1 VKLVFII
8 LLTLLIALQINI
20 WVKKDGYKQMK
31 DIENLIALQTIEN
44 ENMTIRNNRL
54 KEEIKDLKNGQDA
67 IEEKARI
74 DIGMIKEGE
83 EFYLINDG
91 NRRGQQNE

>member
-1 VKLVFII
+1 MVFVI
-8 LLTLLIALQINI
+8 LLVLLIALQINI
-20 WVKKDGYKQMK
+20 WVKKDGYKKMK
-31 DIENLIALQTIEN
+31 EIENLIALQTIEN

-74 DIGMIKEGE
+74 DIGMVKEGE

-91 NRRGQQNE
+91 NQKEATE

>member
-8 LLTLLIALQINI
+8 LLALLIALQINI
-20 WVKKDGYKQMK
+20 WVKKDGYKKMK
-31 DIENLIALQTIEN
+31 EIENLIALQTIEN

-91 NRRGQQNE
+91 NEREAIE

>member
-1 VKLVFII
+1 MVFII

-31 DIENLIALQTIEN
+31 EIENLIALQTIEN
-44 ENMTIRNNRL
+44 ENMTIRNNRS

>member
-1 VKLVFII
+1 MKFVFII

-31 DIENLIALQTIEN
+31 EIENLIALQTIEN

-91 NRRGQQNE
+91 NRKETTE

>member
-1 VKLVFII
+1 
-8 LLTLLIALQINI
+8 
-20 WVKKDGYKQMK
+20 MK
-31 DIENLIALQTIEN
+31 EIENLIALQTIEN
-44 ENMTIRNNRL
+44 ENMTIRNNRS
-54 KEEIKDLKNGQDA
+54 KEEIKDLKNGQET

>member
-1 VKLVFII
+1 
-8 LLTLLIALQINI
+8 
-20 WVKKDGYKQMK
+20 MK
-31 DIENLIALQTIEN
+31 EIENLIALQTIEN
-44 ENMTIRNNRL
+44 ENMAIRNNRL

>member
-1 VKLVFII
+1 MKLVFII

-20 WVKKDGYKQMK
+20 WVKKDGYKKMK
-31 DIENLIALQTIEN
+31 EIENLIALQTIEN
-44 ENMTIRNNRL
+44 ENMAIRNNRL

-91 NRRGQQNE
+91 NRKETTE

>member
-1 VKLVFII
+1 MVFVI
-8 LLTLLIALQINI
+8 LLALLIALQINI
-20 WVKKDGYKQMK
+20 WVKKDGYKKMK
-31 DIENLIALQTIEN
+31 EIENLIALQTIEN

-54 KEEIKDLKNGQDA
+54 KEEIKDLKNGIDA

-74 DIGMIKEGE
+74 DIGMVKEGE

-91 NRRGQQNE
+91 DQKEATE

>member
-1 VKLVFII
+1 
-8 LLTLLIALQINI
+8 
-20 WVKKDGYKQMK
+20 MK
-31 DIENLIALQTIEN
+31 EIENLIALQTIEN

-54 KEEIKDLKNGQDA
+54 KEEIKDLKNGKDA

-83 EFYLINDG
+83 EFYLINDR
-91 NRRGQQNE
+91 NRKGATE

>member
-1 VKLVFII
+1 MKLVFVI
-8 LLTLLIALQINI
+8 LLALLIALQINI
-20 WVKKDGYKQMK
+20 WVKKDGYKKMK
-31 DIENLIALQTIEN
+31 EIENLIALQTIEN

-74 DIGMIKEGE
+74 DIGMVKEGE

-91 NRRGQQNE
+91 NQKEATE

>member
-1 VKLVFII
+1 MVFVI
-8 LLTLLIALQINI
+8 LLALLIALQINI
-20 WVKKDGYKQMK
+20 WVKKDGYKKMK
-31 DIENLIALQTIEN
+31 EIENLIALQTIEN
-44 ENMTIRNNRL
+44 ENMIIRNNRL

-74 DIGMIKEGE
+74 DIGMVKEGE

-91 NRRGQQNE
+91 DQKEATE

>member
-1 VKLVFII
+1 
-8 LLTLLIALQINI
+8 
-20 WVKKDGYKQMK
+20 MK
-31 DIENLIALQTIEN
+31 EIENLIALQTIEN
-44 ENMTIRNNRL
+44 EKMTIRNNRL

-91 NRRGQQNE
+91 NRKETTE

>member
-1 VKLVFII
+1 M
-8 LLTLLIALQINI
+8 IALQINI

-31 DIENLIALQTIEN
+31 EIENLIALQTIEN

-91 NRRGQQNE
+91 NRKEATE

>member
-1 VKLVFII
+1 
-8 LLTLLIALQINI
+8 
-20 WVKKDGYKQMK
+20 MK
-31 DIENLIALQTIEN
+31 EIENLIALQTIEN

-74 DIGMIKEGE
+74 DIGMVKEGE

-91 NRRGQQNE
+91 NQKEATE

>member
-1 VKLVFII
+1 
-8 LLTLLIALQINI
+8 
-20 WVKKDGYKQMK
+20 MK
-31 DIENLIALQTIEN
+31 EIESLIALQTIEN

-74 DIGMIKEGE
+74 DIGMVKEGE

-91 NRRGQQNE
+91 NQKEATE

>member
-1 VKLVFII
+1 
-8 LLTLLIALQINI
+8 
-20 WVKKDGYKQMK
+20 MK
-31 DIENLIALQTIEN
+31 EIENLIALQTIEN
-44 ENMTIRNNRL
+44 ENMTIRNNRS
-54 KEEIKDLKNGQDA
+54 KEEIKDLKNGQET

-91 NRRGQQNE
+91 NRKETTE

>member
-1 VKLVFII
+1 
-8 LLTLLIALQINI
+8 
-20 WVKKDGYKQMK
+20 MK
-31 DIENLIALQTIEN
+31 EIENLIALQTIEN

-91 NRRGQQNE
+91 NEREAIE

>member
-1 VKLVFII
+1 LVFVI
-8 LLTLLIALQINI
+8 LLALLIALQINI
-20 WVKKDGYKQMK
+20 WVKKDGYKKMK
-31 DIENLIALQTIEN
+31 EIENLIALQTIEN

-74 DIGMIKEGE
+74 DIGMVKEGE

-91 NRRGQQNE
+91 NQKEATE

>member
-1 VKLVFII
+1 MKLVFII

-31 DIENLIALQTIEN
+31 EIENLIALQTIEN

-54 KEEIKDLKNGQDA
+54 KEEIKDLKNGKDA

-83 EFYLINDG
+83 EFYLINDR
-91 NRRGQQNE
+91 NRKGATE

>member
-1 VKLVFII
+1 
-8 LLTLLIALQINI
+8 
-20 WVKKDGYKQMK
+20 MK
-31 DIENLIALQTIEN
+31 EIENLIALQTIEN
-44 ENMTIRNNRL
+44 ENMTIRNNRS

-83 EFYLINDG
+83 EFYLINDS
-91 NRRGQQNE
+91 NRKETTE

>member
-31 DIENLIALQTIEN
+31 EIENLIALQTIEN

-54 KEEIKDLKNGQDA
+54 KEEIKDLKNGKDA

-83 EFYLINDG
+83 EFYLINDR
-91 NRRGQQNE
+91 NRKGATE

>member
-1 VKLVFII
+1 MVFVI
-8 LLTLLIALQINI
+8 LLALLIALQINI
-20 WVKKDGYKQMK
+20 WVKKDGYKKMK
-31 DIENLIALQTIEN
+31 EIENLIALQTIEN

-74 DIGMIKEGE
+74 DIGMVKEGE

-91 NRRGQQNE
+91 NQKEATE

>member
-1 VKLVFII
+1 M
-8 LLTLLIALQINI
+8 A
-20 WVKKDGYKQMK
+20 
-31 DIENLIALQTIEN
+31 
-44 ENMTIRNNRL
+44 IRNNRL

-91 NRRGQQNE
+91 NRKETTE

>member
-1 VKLVFII
+1 MKLVFII
-8 LLTLLIALQINI
+8 LLVLLIALQINI
-20 WVKKDGYKQMK
+20 WVKKDGYKKMK
-31 DIENLIALQTIEN
+31 EIENLIALQTIEN

-74 DIGMIKEGE
+74 DIGMVKEGE

-91 NRRGQQNE
+91 NQKEATE

>member
-31 DIENLIALQTIEN
+31 EIENLIALQTIEN
-44 ENMTIRNNRL
+44 ENMTIRNNRS

>member
-31 DIENLIALQTIEN
+31 EIENLIALQTIEN
-44 ENMTIRNNRL
+44 ENMTIRNNRS

-91 NRRGQQNE
+91 NRKETTE

>member
-1 VKLVFII
+1 MVFII
-8 LLTLLIALQINI
+8 LLVLLIALQINI
-20 WVKKDGYKQMK
+20 WVKKDGYKKMK
-31 DIENLIALQTIEN
+31 EIENLIALQTIEN

-74 DIGMIKEGE
+74 DIGMVKEGE

-91 NRRGQQNE
+91 NQKEATE

>member
-31 DIENLIALQTIEN
+31 EIENLIALQTIEN
-44 ENMTIRNNRL
+44 ENMTIRNNRS

-91 NRRGQQNE
+91 NRSGQQNE

>member
-1 VKLVFII
+1 MVFII
-8 LLTLLIALQINI
+8 LLVLLIALQINI
-20 WVKKDGYKQMK
+20 WVKKDGYKKMK
-31 DIENLIALQTIEN
+31 EIENLIALQTIEN

-74 DIGMIKEGE
+74 DIGMVKEGE
-83 EFYLINDG
+83 EFYLITDG
-91 NRRGQQNE
+91 NQKEAT

>member
-1 VKLVFII
+1 
-8 LLTLLIALQINI
+8 
-20 WVKKDGYKQMK
+20 MK
-31 DIENLIALQTIEN
+31 EIENLIALQTIEN
-44 ENMTIRNNRL
+44 ENMIIRNNRL

-74 DIGMIKEGE
+74 DIGMVKEGE

-91 NRRGQQNE
+91 NQKEATE

>member
-1 VKLVFII
+1 
-8 LLTLLIALQINI
+8 
-20 WVKKDGYKQMK
+20 MK
-31 DIENLIALQTIEN
+31 EIENLIALQTIEN

-91 NRRGQQNE
+91 NRKETTE

>member
-1 VKLVFII
+1 MVFVI
-8 LLTLLIALQINI
+8 LLVLLIALQINI
-20 WVKKDGYKQMK
+20 WVKKDGYKKMK
-31 DIENLIALQTIEN
+31 EIENLIALQTIEN

-74 DIGMIKEGE
+74 DIGMVKEGE

-91 NRRGQQNE
+91 DQKEATE

>member
-31 DIENLIALQTIEN
+31 EIENLIALQTIEN